1 MLFYASQV
9 KHTRN
14 KTKYRLAGAVMLWCE
29 ESLVFAQKTRARG
42 STYQAH
48 CLSVQF
54 LSLYDIAQK
63 IKQESL
69 VKSIEILKCFSLFY
83 WSVKSFA
90 FRSAE
95 SQKVTRILFRG
106 ARYFV
111 GGAVYQIFSSPVR
124 FCWPNN
130 MSKSARFGNDF
141 LRLCFLIFEPRGS
154 NRKTAFTTKFIAI
167 FYLTDFSPLLA
178 RPKLHK
184 SYGLDL
190 IEISFS
196 INKLSVIKS
205 IINTI
210 K

>member
-14 KTKYRLAGAVMLWCE
+14 KTKYCLAGAVMLWCE
-29 ESLVFAQKTRARG
+29 ESLVFAQKTRARD

-69 VKSIEILKCFSLFY
+69 VKSIEILKCFQPFY

-95 SQKVTRILFRG
+95 SQKVTRILFR

-111 GGAVYQIFSSPVR
+111 GGAVYQIFSSAVR

-141 LRLCFLIFEPRGS
+141 LWLCFLIFEPHGS
-154 NRKTAFTTKFIAI
+154 NRKTAFTTN
-167 FYLTDFSPLLA
+167 LLPFSTSSTS
-178 RPKLHK
+178 LH
-184 SYGLDL
+184 
-190 IEISFS
+190 F
-196 INKLSVIKS
+196 
-205 IINTI
+205 
-210 K
+210 